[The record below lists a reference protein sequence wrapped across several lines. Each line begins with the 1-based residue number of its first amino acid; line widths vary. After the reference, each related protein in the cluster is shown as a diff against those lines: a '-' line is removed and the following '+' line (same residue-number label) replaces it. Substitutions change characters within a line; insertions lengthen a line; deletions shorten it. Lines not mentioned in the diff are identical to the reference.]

1 MEIKLTDCFL
11 VCVCVCLQKIFFPVE
26 CLSRLIECSAEAAVA
41 KSSDVGVEGAP
52 GQSTAM
58 PQSYGKNSEAGRHV
72 LSMLQRGP
80 SGAAALCRQITRV
93 TRFEHTTEG
102 IRLVVHGAE
111 MPYSVSRS
119 AEEQQLERE
128 EREGAATRIQAL
140 YRGVLGRERVKL
152 MASDKSR
159 WDHMQ
164 RVASARAVRFSVIL
178 TIMLHSLFVANNLN
192 M

>member
-1 MEIKLTDCFL
+1 MEIKLTACLL

-41 KSSDVGVEGAP
+41 KSSGVEGASD
-52 GQSTAM
+52 QSTAM
-58 PQSYGKNSEAGRHV
+58 PLSYGKNSEAGRHV

-119 AEEQQLERE
+119 AEERQLERE
-128 EREGAATRIQAL
+128 ERERAATRIQAL
-140 YRGVLGRERVKL
+140 CRGVLGRERVKL
-152 MASDKSR
+152 MAADRSR

-164 RVASARAVRFSVIL
+164 KVASARAVRFSIL
-178 TIMLHSLFVANNLN
+178 TNMLHSLFAAINLT